1 MAGVG
6 ATIPNLSED
15 VSIEELGDSV
25 ELKQVSAQSNQ
36 TIFPRSPQ
44 FWECLGGDKNGAF
57 KDGFVRFQPSG
68 QVKQT
73 TMSFSHLSN
82 YHARSKNISGPVLQ
96 KKIQLQ
102 SFNRSSQPLF
112 LSFSLFNLIT
122 SCKRCFL
129 DAMLDFRR
137 ISVSWR

>member
-1 MAGVG
+1 MAGG
-6 ATIPNLSED
+6 AATIPNLSED

-96 KKIQLQ
+96 KI
-102 SFNRSSQPLF
+102 FNSKVLIDPRSLFFF
-112 LSFSLFNLIT
+112 LSLSPIWSLHVKGASSMLCST
-122 SCKRCFL
+122 SEGYQ
-129 DAMLDFRR
+129 
-137 ISVSWR
+137 